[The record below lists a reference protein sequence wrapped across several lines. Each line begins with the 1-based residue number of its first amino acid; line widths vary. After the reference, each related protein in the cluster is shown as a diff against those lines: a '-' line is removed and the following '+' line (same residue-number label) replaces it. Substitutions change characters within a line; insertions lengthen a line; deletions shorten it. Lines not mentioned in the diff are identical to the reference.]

1 MNYELRK
8 TEYPGGGWIVK
19 ATPVVRAVTD
29 EAIRP
34 TLYSFRTLDAAR
46 RFIAHNSNVVKR
58 VRLTKVKDTHYTY
71 KA

>member
-8 TEYPGGGWIVK
+8 TELPGGGWLVK
-19 ATPVVRAVTD
+19 ATPTTTGLTD
-29 EAIRP
+29 ETIRP

-46 RFIAHNSNVVKR
+46 RFITTNSRVPRR
-58 VRLTKVKDTHYTY
+58 VRMTKHSDAHYTY